1 MTGPFRTGAVGA
13 LLDEYERALEELHRT
28 ISDISDVE
36 LCAIVDVRTDDEDCR
51 SVQTILAHVVRST
64 FVYAVNIR
72 RLTGGQGEFP
82 ERKFRTSI
90 HQFREDLREGFWYTV
105 EAFSA
110 IGDRQIEEHDDSR
123 KILTTW
129 GQRYDIEQMMEHAIV
144 HILRHRRQIE
154 RFKGILHPP
163 A

>member
-1 MTGPFRTGAVGA
+1 MSRTFRTGAVGA
-13 LLDEYERALEELHRT
+13 LLDEYERAIEELCRT

-36 LCAIVDVRTDDEDCR
+36 VCAIVDARTDDEDCR

-64 FVYAVNIR
+64 SVYAVNIR

-90 HQFREDLREGFWYTV
+90 HRFQEDLREGFRYTV
-105 EAFSA
+105 EAFSG
-110 IGDRQIEEHDDSR
+110 IEDRQIEEHDDSR

-154 RFKGILHPP
+154 RFKITLRQP